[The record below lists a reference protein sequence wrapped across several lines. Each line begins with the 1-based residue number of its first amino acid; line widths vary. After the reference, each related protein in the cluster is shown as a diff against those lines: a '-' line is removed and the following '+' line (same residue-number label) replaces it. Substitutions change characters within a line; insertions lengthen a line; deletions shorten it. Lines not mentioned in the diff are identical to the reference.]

1 MKKLIIGLMG
11 VMSFVAMGASFSYQ
25 GVLRDAQGGK
35 LTDSAKIQTIEF
47 RLYNG
52 PAETVAL
59 WGRSVVVNLD
69 DDGLFNVELG
79 DAAGSE
85 IKGVDKDGK
94 EVALTA
100 ALDDV
105 LAAYGNATLYIGLT
119 VAGSSGEIRPRQKVL
134 AVPVASFAQDVKM
147 AKNDFTVSGRA
158 VVNGALTVN
167 GNVEMKGTNRVNVLS
182 VEKGSAFAGPMKVTG
197 TLNFMGG
204 HLVMDKES
212 TFEIGGVSAVIPKG
226 VIVMW
231 SGSANNV
238 PSGWALCDGGNG
250 RPDLRNRFIVGAG
263 DSYGV
268 GATGGAASVTLTK
281 EQMPSHSHNLTMYGG
296 DLVGAWKDSNNFF
309 MTWTKYDRNSNTKVT
324 DATGGGQA
332 HENRPP
338 YYALCFIIKL

>member
-11 VMSFVAMGASFSYQ
+11 MMGFVAMGASFSYQ
-25 GVLRDAQGGK
+25 GVLRDEKGGK
-35 LTDSAKIQTIEF
+35 VSEVNQSITF
-47 RLYNG
+47 RLYEG
-52 PAETVAL
+52 PTTEKAL
-59 WGRSVVVNLD
+59 WGRTVAVHLD
-69 DDGLFNVELG
+69 GDGLFNVELG
-79 DAAGSE
+79 DSSGSAA
-85 IKGVDKDGK
+85 KGK
-94 EVALTA
+94 EGEELTET
-100 ALDDV
+100 LDNI
-105 LAAYGNATLYIGLT
+105 LSTYGNATLYIGLE
-119 VAGSSGEIRPRQKVL
+119 VVGSVGEIRPRQKLL
-134 AVPVASFAQDVKM
+134 AVPVASFAQDVSL
-147 AKNDFTVSGRA
+147 AKKDFTVTGRA
-158 VVNGALTVN
+158 VVNGALTVK
-167 GNVEMKGTNRVNVLS
+167 GNVEMTGTNKVQTLS
-182 VEKGSAFAGPMKVTG
+182 VGKSATFAGETKVTG
-197 TLNFMGG
+197 SLNITGDK
-204 HLVMDKES
+204 VMMAAG
-212 TFEIGGVSAVIPKG
+212 TAFEIGGVSAVIPSG

-338 YYALCFIIKL
+338 YFALCFIIKL